1 MKISFFKKIYLW
13 FIRFMDKLT
22 KEEGDS
28 DDESDILIAKPERYL
43 INVTLGE
50 FTFTLRVTEKNE
62 TEYRQIVKQLNEE
75 LEKNKKRYPNMTSA
89 HLFALIALKE
99 ALKKETETHKTK

>member
-22 KEEGDS
+22 KEEGNS

-43 INVTLGE
+43 INVLLGE
-50 FTFTLRVTEKNE
+50 FTFTLRVTEK
-62 TEYRQIVKQLNEE
+62 TK
-75 LEKNKKRYPNMTSA
+75 PN
-89 HLFALIALKE
+89 IARLSNSLMRNSK
-99 ALKKETETHKTK
+99 KTKNATLI

>member
-43 INVTLGE
+43 INVTLG
-50 FTFTLRVTEKNE
+50 
-62 TEYRQIVKQLNEE
+62 
-75 LEKNKKRYPNMTSA
+75 
-89 HLFALIALKE
+89 
-99 ALKKETETHKTK
+99 